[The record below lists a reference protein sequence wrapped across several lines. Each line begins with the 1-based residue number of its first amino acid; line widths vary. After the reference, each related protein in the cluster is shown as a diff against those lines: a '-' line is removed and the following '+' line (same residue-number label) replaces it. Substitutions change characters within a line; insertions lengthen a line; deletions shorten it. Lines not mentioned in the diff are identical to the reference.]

1 MTGTMNETQETDVS
15 ALCIDVSKVKSS
27 SGEPR
32 KSDCNNA
39 HDADPGGWTPL
50 LVLAGA
56 TCCLGSALP
65 AGYNIGVMNNP
76 ANLMQSFCQQSIKE
90 RYNVQ
95 LSDYELQ
102 ILWSAIVSVFLI
114 GGVSG
119 SLINSWLSDRF
130 GRKGALCVGNICG
143 IVGGV
148 LFLLVRVVNSVEL
161 LLLGRVIVGLS
172 GGLATCLLPMYMTEV
187 APLKLRGAVG
197 VLCQLGITCGVLM
210 GQVAGLE
217 TVLGTPESWH
227 VMLASFSPL
236 CLAALLL
243 TIVLPESP
251 KYLYIIKGEQG
262 KALKELNRLR
272 NMDIM
277 LLQNEIASLQHEL
290 AMKSTAKA
298 WGIKRVLREPTV
310 RLPLFLVCLM
320 QFGQQLSGI
329 NAVFYYSKSIF
340 LRAGLTMY
348 EAQYAILGTGVANIM
363 MAIFSVPM
371 MSCSRRIVFFVS
383 CYCSIGCLVI
393 MCISL
398 ALIDSSWLMPYF
410 ATVFLMAYVVFYG
423 VGLGPIPFFIG
434 SELFDVGPRP
444 AAVSLG
450 SVFNW
455 GGNFL
460 VGMMFPSLQSLIGPC
475 VFLVFAGCILILAQV
490 NRIYLPETL
499 GRSTT
504 DIAATMTRG
513 FKSRPNAALTA

>member
-1 MTGTMNETQETDVS
+1 
-15 ALCIDVSKVKSS
+15 
-27 SGEPR
+27 
-32 KSDCNNA
+32 
-39 HDADPGGWTPL
+39 
-50 LVLAGA
+50 
-56 TCCLGSALP
+56 
-65 AGYNIGVMNNP
+65 MNNP